1 MISCT
6 ALTNSMKNLS
16 STQVKY
22 YILTVSTELLWISS
36 WPPAEATAWLP
47 WERRKIPNL
56 WCFLVARSGTWH
68 EQLSIL
74 PSSLPPSQSTN
85 TVYFV
90 SGLPDTT
97 LKLKKKFHMNGRKRF
112 YEEVINSTAKNFH
125 THVLKIIKAAE
136 KSIKNANAIPIFSTI
151 CPMSIRT
158 WNRQIIPPPHIIPEP
173 QNMTI
178 CNQFLKKLS
187 PSSTHP
193 SLASIVKTKS
203 PPLKYASPSCTSV
216 KDISA
221 ADMANSLMEY
231 TPSPK

>member
-1 MISCT
+1 MDIIVATSRGNGLT
-6 ALTNSMKNLS
+6 ALRKEKNTKLMVFPGGKIRDMAQAAVNTLS
-16 STQVKY
+16 
-22 YILTVSTELLWISS
+22 
-36 WPPAEATAWLP
+36 P
-47 WERRKIPNL
+47 
-56 WCFLVARSGTWH
+56 
-68 EQLSIL
+68 
-74 PSSLPPSQSTN
+74 LPPSQSTN

-97 LKLKKKFHMNGRKRF
+97 LMLKKKFHMNGRKRF
-112 YEEVINSTAKNFH
+112 YEEVIINSTRKKHPH
-125 THVLKIIKAAE
+125 T
-136 KSIKNANAIPIFSTI
+136 
-151 CPMSIRT
+151 C
-158 WNRQIIPPPHIIPEP
+158 P
-173 QNMTI
+173 QNHQSSGEVHKKTQTPSPFSQQYALWASEPGTDTDYPATAHHTWTTSQNMNI

-216 KDISA
+216 KVISA

>member
-1 MISCT
+1 MGLIVATSRGNG
-6 ALTNSMKNLS
+6 LTSLRKEKNTKLMVFRGGKLRDMAQAAVNTLS
-16 STQVKY
+16 S
-22 YILTVSTELLWISS
+22 
-36 WPPAEATAWLP
+36 
-47 WERRKIPNL
+47 
-56 WCFLVARSGTWH
+56 F
-68 EQLSIL
+68 
-74 PSSLPPSQSTN
+74 PPSQSTN

-112 YEEVINSTAKNFH
+112 YEEVIINSTAKNIH
-125 THVLKIIKAAE
+125 RNILKIIKAAD

-151 CPMSIRT
+151 LYALCVSEPGTDIDYPATAHHT
-158 WNRQIIPPPHIIPEP
+158 WTTS

-193 SLASIVKTKS
+193 SLASTVKTKS
-203 PPLKYASPSCTSV
+203 PPLKYVSPSCTSV

-231 TPSPK
+231 TQPPK